1 MIELNVKDLNK
12 EYDKLQKKY
21 GAKELDS
28 IYNGGCEENPDIC
41 FVFMNP
47 TRRNIAS
54 RKEWKGLK
62 SPWIGTKEVWD
73 LFAELNLVDSKIY
86 KDIKSKKGSEWTEEF
101 ASLVYEDVKKH
112 KYFITN
118 LGKCTQVDARELPD
132 EVFKN
137 YLELLKKEFQ
147 IIDPKVII
155 LFGNQVSSI
164 VLDEKI
170 AVSQVRKKCFI
181 KSINGV
187 QYKFYS
193 VYYPVGNGRFNINKS
208 IEDIKWIM
216 ETELSKKEEYV

>member
-1 MIELNVKDLNK
+1 MELKDLTK

-28 IYNGGCEENPDIC
+28 IYNGGCSKNPDIC

-47 TRRNIAS
+47 TGRNIAS
-54 RKEWKGLK
+54 SKEWKGLK
-62 SPWIGTKEVWD
+62 SPWIGTKNIWD
-73 LFAELNLVDSKIY
+73 LFYSLDLVEEDIY
-86 KDIKSKKGSEWTEEF
+86 KTIKSIKGSEWTEKF
-101 ASLVYEDVKKH
+101 AEEVYQDVIKH

-132 EVFKN
+132 SV
-137 YLELLKKEFQ
+137 YLKYLDLLKEEFKM
-147 IIDPKVII
+147 IEPKVII

-170 AVSQVRKKCFI
+170 SVSQVRKKCFEREI
-181 KSINGV
+181 DGKI
-187 QYKFYS
+187 YKFYS
-193 VYYPVGNGRFNINKS
+193 VYYPIGNGRFNIDKS

-216 ETELSKKEEYV
+216 EKELVKEKIHNE

>member
-21 GAKELDS
+21 GDKELDS

-54 RKEWKGLK
+54 SKEWKGLK

-86 KDIKSKKGSEWTEEF
+86 KEIKSKKGREWTEEF

-170 AVSQVRKKCFI
+170 AVSQVRRKCFI
-181 KSINGV
+181 KSINGTE
-187 QYKFYS
+187 YKFYS
-193 VYYPVGNGRFNINKS
+193 VYYPVGNGRFNIDKS

-216 ETELSKKEEYV
+216 ETELSQKEEYV

>member
-54 RKEWKGLK
+54 SKEWKGLK
-62 SPWIGTKEVWD
+62 APWIGTKEVWD
-73 LFAELNLVDSKIY
+73 LFAQLNLIDSKIY
-86 KDIKSKKGSEWTEEF
+86 KEIKSKKGREWTEEF

-137 YLELLKKEFQ
+137 YLELLKKEFN
-147 IIDPKVII
+147 IVKPKVII

-193 VYYPVGNGRFNINKS
+193 VYYPVGNGRFNIDKS